1 MGKNKL
7 KTYALSVVVMA
18 IWGVIG
24 YQIYSALN
32 PSEEEL
38 IVPQTLISFNADV
51 AKPKDTFSI
60 QNDYRDPFLG
70 KLPKKKRSVSAV
82 QTQSRPKAVDTLVFP
97 TIHYKGMVQNAGG
110 KGVVFAVSINGMESI
125 LSAGQSYQDVQL
137 ISGKPQ
143 EILISYKG
151 KRKTIHK

>member
-7 KTYALSVVVMA
+7 KTYALSVVVVT

-38 IVPQTLISFNADV
+38 GVPQVPLSFNTETV
-51 AKPKDTFSI
+51 TERDTFSI
-60 QNDYRDPFLG
+60 QNNYRDPFLG
-70 KLPKKKRSVSAV
+70 KLPDNKQPVRTV
-82 QTQSRPKAVDTLVFP
+82 QTQRPAKTEDTVVFP
-97 TIHYKGMVQNAGG
+97 NIKYKGMVQNAEGG
-110 KGVVFAVSINGMESI
+110 ETVFAISINGIESI
-125 LSAGQSYQDVQL
+125 LGAGQSYQDVQL

-143 EILISYKG
+143 EILISFKG
-151 KRKTIHK
+151 KRKTLRK